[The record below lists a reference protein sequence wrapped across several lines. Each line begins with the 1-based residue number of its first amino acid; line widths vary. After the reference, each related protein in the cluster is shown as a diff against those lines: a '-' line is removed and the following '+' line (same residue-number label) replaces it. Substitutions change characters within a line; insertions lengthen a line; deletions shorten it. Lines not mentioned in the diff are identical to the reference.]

1 MVKSLPDKYIR
12 KAIYN
17 AINNIVV
24 DGFTIPCYDTQV
36 VGQPY
41 DYYVILSTQ
50 NNEVDKSIKCGY
62 RWESSIL
69 LDITTIYDSNG
80 NTGSRL
86 LADNIL
92 DKVRELTDNLTLDVA
107 SGLEIVSQNQSFP
120 SDLVSTNLNTI
131 VYRKFM
137 RIEFLIN

>member
-1 MVKSLPDKYIR
+1 MVKSLPDKWIR
-12 KAIYN
+12 KAVFE

-36 VGQPY
+36 VGQQY

-50 NNEVDKSIKCGY
+50 NNEVDRSVKCGY

-80 NTGSRL
+80 NTGNRL

-92 DKVRELTDNLTLDVA
+92 DKVRELTNNLTLDVA